1 MGLRKHVG
9 ARLTSAQE
17 EFLRAADMLG
27 TTLRET
33 FGGDI
38 ELARAAW
45 LLHSERLIAECKPGQ
60 RPWGFWAFST
70 IDWKDDPERPPQ
82 VADLSEGSFFL
93 AVPSREWEVLE
104 RQGLLSEAE
113 LEWLRN
119 WLAITTSPQPVR
131 DPADKVVPGAK
142 VLYFPHLD
150 TPNGNHT

>member
-17 EFLRAADMLG
+17 EFLIAGDMLG
-27 TTLRET
+27 TTLQET

-38 ELARAAW
+38 ELARTAW
-45 LLHSERLIAECKPGQ
+45 LLHSDRLIAECKPGQ

-70 IDWKDDPERPPQ
+70 IDWKDDPERPPR
-82 VADLSEGSFFL
+82 DLSEGSFFL

-104 RQGLLSEAE
+104 RLGLLSEAE

-119 WLAITTSPQPVR
+119 WRAITTSPQPVR
-131 DPADKVVPGAK
+131 DPAAGVVKNAK
-142 VLYFPHLD
+142 VLHFPVHG
-150 TPNGNHT
+150 TNGTGNHN